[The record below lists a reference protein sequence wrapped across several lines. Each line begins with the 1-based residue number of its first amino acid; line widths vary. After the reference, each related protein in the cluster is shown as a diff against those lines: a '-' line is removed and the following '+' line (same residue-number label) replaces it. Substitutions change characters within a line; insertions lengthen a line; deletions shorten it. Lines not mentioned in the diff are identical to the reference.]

1 MSKTSAKQRVQQL
14 QEWMNTRTSS
24 TPKKVER
31 PTTFKK
37 KF

>member
-14 QEWMNTRTSS
+14 QEWMNTRNSSS
-24 TPKKVER
+24 TRKVVK